1 MILTLGIFYLFY
13 TYGLCYVD
21 AKSNLTNDGAEAAN
35 AGGRGRRWRRRHR
48 QWNGT
53 FHSTLMS
60 RFISSR
66 HEKTGAADYRGSAIM
81 LRRARRHYYSPSSH
95 FSFSHSPA
103 HSCLRLANNGLIT
116 ECGVESGAGDR
127 DWRGRA
133 RVEFVLNSDPKRQVT
148 LVDEGHDR
156 MSPNLSSTFNM
167 LSLAFSLFIV
177 RA

>member
-1 MILTLGIFYLFY
+1 MILRTNSAYGLKKILTLDIFNLFY
-13 TYGLCYVD
+13 THGLCYVD

-81 LRRARRHYYSPSSH
+81 LRRA
-95 FSFSHSPA
+95 A
-103 HSCLRLANNGLIT
+103 LL
-116 ECGVESGAGDR
+116 
-127 DWRGRA
+127 
-133 RVEFVLNSDPKRQVT
+133 
-148 LVDEGHDR
+148 
-156 MSPNLSSTFNM
+156 
-167 LSLAFSLFIV
+167 FSLFSLLLLTLA
-177 RA
+177 RALLSSFSEQWTHYGMRRRKWHRRSRLAWPGAGGIRTQVTQSGK